1 MSTQRIISQIQPQ
14 SAFYRT
20 IVNTMWLYPEVDIA
34 AAMATTSYQ
43 YTFDGTFI
51 TCPDITNLEG
61 LYNDI
66 YLQTAISQPIG
77 NQGFTL
83 GVGTTCQ
90 NFGKTI
96 FWQCPSGN
104 TVIQWQLVQQITP
117 QSITYIP
124 VPGNSP
130 NDTVGYITT
139 LNILGQNAI
148 LDGPYVV
155 FNT

>member
-1 MSTQRIISQIQPQ
+1 MSIQRIIGQIQNQ

-20 IVNTMWLYPEVDIA
+20 IVNTMWLYPTINIA

-43 YTFDGTFI
+43 YSFDGTFI
-51 TCPDITNLEG
+51 TCPDIANLEG

-66 YLQTAISQPIG
+66 YAQTVISQPIG
-77 NQGFTL
+77 NTGFSI
-83 GVGTTCQ
+83 GVGTVCQ

-96 FWQCPSGN
+96 FWQCPIGN
-104 TVIQWQLVQQITP
+104 TVIQWQLVKQITP
-117 QSITYIP
+117 QSVDSIP
-124 VPGNSP
+124 TPGNSP

-139 LNILGQNAI
+139 INTLGPNAI

-155 FNT
+155 FNS